1 MRETMAGQPPLPHQR
16 RRRHVFVKIVSTL
29 CLCGSLAVLI
39 DLGADEATQSSLL
52 TVLKSRPGGSSS
64 ASASAT
70 TSSARNFIS
79 GRTGVSANFRLLGGV
94 NKIKPGRTLK
104 AALLKTHLRF
114 NPFPTTAG
122 QQVNPV
128 ESNRIVSTLFF
139 VFPATNSSLS
149 LPRILSPW
157 YFYTSFAHS
166 IHNSARRTGMRKSIA
181 GFRQNRRR
189 QCPPVRGLRATI
201 IFSPRWISTHSTYW
215 SLETRLVKTWLC
227 FLKIHMQI

>member
-1 MRETMAGQPPLPHQR
+1 MRETMAEPSPLPHQR
-16 RRRHVFVKIVSTL
+16 RRRHIFVKIVSTL

-39 DLGADEATQSSLL
+39 DLGADEATRSSLL

-70 TSSARNFIS
+70 SSSARNFIG
-79 GRTGVSANFRLLGGV
+79 GRAGVSANFRLLGGV

-128 ESNRIVSTLFF
+128 ESNE
-139 VFPATNSSLS
+139 SSL
-149 LPRILSPW
+149 
-157 YFYTSFAHS
+157 
-166 IHNSARRTGMRKSIA
+166 
-181 GFRQNRRR
+181 
-189 QCPPVRGLRATI
+189 
-201 IFSPRWISTHSTYW
+201 
-215 SLETRLVKTWLC
+215 LC
-227 FLKIHMQI
+227 FSRNQFIAFLTSNPLPLVFLHFFCPFHP